1 MAKTKVK
8 KQNNVSHDS
17 KKDDAH
23 KSKKE
28 KREEIKS
35 KSSLS
40 KTLKNNLPIIVI
52 SIILIVILALVLNQ
66 GPDQSTQLSPDPN
79 YEGPVV
85 TMHQFHLSTCQFC
98 IEQSRFNPQFS
109 EAYPYLDIVIHDIQT
124 PQGQELLQQF
134 VDNVTGLDQERIGT
148 PITIV
153 GDNYLIGFGGP
164 ESTGVQM
171 ANLVEEE
178 YQRLLTQQEE
188 S

>member
-1 MAKTKVK
+1 MAKSKVK
-8 KQNNVSHDS
+8 KQN
-17 KKDDAH
+17 DAH

-35 KSSLS
+35 KPSLS

-52 SIILIVILALVLNQ
+52 SIILIAILALVLNQ

-85 TMHQFHLSTCQFC
+85 TMHQFHLSTCQYC
-98 IEQSRFNPQFS
+98 IEQSKFNPQFS

-124 PQGQELLQQF
+124 QEGQQLLNEY
-134 VDNVTGLDQERIGT
+134 VENTTGLSDERIGT
-148 PITIV
+148 PVTIV

-164 ESTGVQM
+164 DSTGVQM

-178 YQRLLTQQEE
+178 YERLLAEQEE
-188 S
+188 N